1 MHVPVYVPPRDV
13 ELIEWIQRL
22 KRDDVKVSAAIRRI
36 LHAHIRAEEKL
47 TAETIADVVVAR
59 MREEGL
65 VLSVGVTPD
74 DQVDLIQGVLEAA
87 AEEFTFIGG
96 K

>member
-1 MHVPVYVPPRDV
+1 MHVSVYIPPRDV

-36 LHAHIRAEEKL
+36 LRAHIRAEETL
-47 TAETIADVVVAR
+47 TLEAIADAVVIR

-65 VLSVGVTPD
+65 VFSVESVEGD
-74 DQVDLIQGVLEAA
+74 AQADLIQDALEAA
-87 AEEFTFIGG
+87 AKEFA
-96 K
+96 